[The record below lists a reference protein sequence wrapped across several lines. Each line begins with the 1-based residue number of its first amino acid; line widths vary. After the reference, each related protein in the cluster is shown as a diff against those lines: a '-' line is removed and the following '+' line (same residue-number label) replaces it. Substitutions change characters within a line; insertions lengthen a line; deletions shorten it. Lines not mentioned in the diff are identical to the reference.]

1 MRPMHSSPECSGAGA
16 DHTDSA
22 VSSQA
27 LETSSYF
34 LVTESEMD
42 LELETGSIMARGRSA
57 MKSEPAACAAQRD
70 VTLSPVP
77 SSPVDNSAR
86 DTVAEVSVP
95 NTPPTFGLSRPESSL
110 SFISSPRDLSSSSSA
125 VDRDGSIE
133 NAIIT
138 QQHIEA
144 YRDLPPS
151 SAGSPVPQFIMPN
164 LHIPRRRPFT
174 EVGRSLGKLRLLVLG
189 SPGTGKTSIIRSI
202 SQCCEHIVHIDAVNT
217 HFNGP
222 VLEIHAST
230 RPYQWWRTENS
241 PETLKRRRSSTS
253 VEEILDRNLCF
264 LDFTSQGPSSTHHAV
279 DFLESTLSP
288 LLEKCM
294 ADADLIS
301 LLSNG
306 NEPIVDA
313 VLYMLPSTGLT
324 EADTHALSRIQ
335 SVTNIIPLLARSDEL
350 NESAIEAGKQN
361 LRNEIDGRGIDVFSF
376 APLDESDEHTGIFA
390 VSNVTQTDW
399 EVMDASILMNSAY
412 IEPLQPT
419 DLGALVESIF
429 SLEGASR
436 LRHSAAVKAVKWAHE
451 QHRYNPSRWA
461 LTRRPSNSGGSTVT
475 IDPFFQMR
483 DWRPVE
489 ASSWAQSLRQ
499 SLDSERIMGATA
511 SNQLIARASGT
522 VTCWSGRRGSS
533 RKRRHAHHTCD
544 QDPLGLVRLA
554 AQVKN
559 TGAFAVELI
568 GGIGVVG
575 YLAICLMKPDF
586 ADRNMRL
593 FSSSFFAV

>member
-1 MRPMHSSPECSGAGA
+1 MRPVPSSRESPPRGPRH
-16 DHTDSA
+16 DYTDSA
-22 VSSQA
+22 VTSQT
-27 LETSSYF
+27 LESDSCF

-42 LELETGSIMARGRSA
+42 LELNTGSMLPRGRSA
-57 MKSEPAACAAQRD
+57 MKSEAVAQRD
-70 VTLSPVP
+70 VAPSPMP
-77 SSPVDNSAR
+77 SSPMVGSTADRAADLSA
-86 DTVAEVSVP
+86 P
-95 NTPPTFGLSRPESSL
+95 NTPSMRGLSRPESFL
-110 SFISSPRDLSSSSSA
+110 SFISSPRNCSSSSSA
-125 VDRDGSIE
+125 IDHDGSIE

-164 LHIPRRRPFT
+164 LKIPRRRPFT
-174 EVGRSLGKLRLLVLG
+174 DVGRSLGKLRLLVLG
-189 SPGTGKTSIIRSI
+189 SSGTGKTSIIRSI
-202 SQCCEHIVHIDAVNT
+202 SQCCEHIVHLDALNT
-217 HFNGP
+217 NFNGP

-230 RPYQWWRTENS
+230 RPYQWWQTGS
-241 PETLKRRRSSTS
+241 SETLRRRRSSTS

-264 LDFTSQGPSSTHHAV
+264 LDFTPQGPSSTPHAV

-288 LLEKCM
+288 LLEKQM

-306 NEPIVDA
+306 NEPIIDA

-324 EADTHALSRIQ
+324 GEDAGALSRLQ

-350 NESAIEAGKQN
+350 DEATIEDCKQTIRDE
-361 LRNEIDGRGIDVFSF
+361 LDDRNIDVFSF
-376 APLDESDEHTGIFA
+376 SPLNESDEHTGIFA
-390 VSNVTQTDW
+390 VSNTTQEDSD
-399 EVMDASILMNSAY
+399 VMDASILMNSAY
-412 IEPLQPT
+412 MEPLVPT
-419 DLGALVESIF
+419 DLRELVESMF

-451 QHRYNPSRWA
+451 QHRYHPSNSA
-461 LTRRPSNSGGSTVT
+461 LTRCTFNTGSTVT
-475 IDPFFQMR
+475 IDPFFQMK
-483 DWRPVE
+483 DWRRLEV
-489 ASSWAQSLRQ
+489 SSWAQSLRH
-499 SLDSERIMGATA
+499 SLDSERIMTATA
-511 SNQLIARASGT
+511 SNQLIARATGT
-522 VTCWSGRRGSS
+522 VARRPNRRDDSK
-533 RKRRHAHHTCD
+533 KRRHVQHACD

-575 YLAICLMKPDF
+575 YLALYLMKPDF
-586 ADRNMRL
+586 ADRNVRL
-593 FSSSFFAV
+593 FAPSFFAI